1 MSSDAGDISDIL
13 SQGDIDAL
21 MNMGSS
27 SGGGGGDEVGV
38 VFRSNGERFPK
49 DQKVKINVCDFR
61 NPVFLTESEMR
72 QVRIRHESFIHYMA
86 ARLSM
91 FIRMDVGLKMSKLH
105 TMSFTEFTETI
116 ASPTFINLFRV
127 GGLNGVGVM
136 SINPRL
142 AMTLVNRMLGGKGHS
157 VTDERY
163 LTDIE
168 MALIEDAV
176 RLMLQEWCSQ
186 WEEMDGLAPTIVGR
200 ENNGRF
206 LQTSSHDAV
215 TLVLDIE
222 ATMGDCCEGIQI
234 GVPYAMIDPMIKAM
248 KQSNKDMTRN
258 ATARQKKK
266 WLPTYSSINVPLV
279 AEWDAFDI
287 TVGDILRLRKGDIL
301 QMPSSILAETKIRM
315 NGVTRFIGEVGVEND
330 HVAVQIIEQV
340 KEIKENQL

>member
-1 MSSDAGDISDIL
+1 MADDSDLSDIL

-21 MNMGSS
+21 MNMASS
-27 SGGGGGDEVGV
+27 SGSDEVGV
-38 VFRSNGERFPK
+38 IFRADGERFPK
-49 DQKVKINVCDFR
+49 DVKVKVNVCDFR

-91 FIRMDVGLKMSKLH
+91 FIRMDVSLKMAKLH

-168 MALIEDAV
+168 MALVEDAV
-176 RLMLQEWCSQ
+176 RLMLEEWCNQ
-186 WEEMDGLAPTIVGR
+186 WEEMEDLQPSIVGR

-206 LQTSSHDAV
+206 LQTSPHDAV
-215 TLVLDIE
+215 MLVLDIE
-222 ATMGDCCEGIQI
+222 AAMGDCSEEIQI

-258 ATARQKKK
+258 NAARTKRK
-266 WLPTYSSINVPLV
+266 WLPTYSSIDVPIV
-279 AEWDAFDI
+279 AEWDAFEIRVSDL
-287 TVGDILRLRKGDIL
+287 LRLREGDIL
-301 QMPSSILAETKIRM
+301 QMPAEMIAETKVRI
-315 NGVTRFIGEVGVEND
+315 NGVTRFIGEVGIDND
-330 HVAVQIIEQV
+330 HVAVQINEQV
-340 KEIKENQL
+340 NELDKQ